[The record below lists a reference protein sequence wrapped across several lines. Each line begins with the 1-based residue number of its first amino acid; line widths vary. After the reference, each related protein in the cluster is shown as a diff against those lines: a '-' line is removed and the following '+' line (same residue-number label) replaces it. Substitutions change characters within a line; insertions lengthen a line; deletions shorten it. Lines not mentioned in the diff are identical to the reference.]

1 MKVVALTKYAS
12 FRCLAGA
19 CPSTCCSGW
28 NILVDEEDYKR
39 FKELEPEWLR
49 QDILSNIRQRGG
61 RYFFNNQKSGRCAML
76 DKDGLCRIQRNAS
89 EEVLCNT
96 CRKYPRLI
104 NLIEGIFYL
113 SMAAI
118 RVSKEGKSALFETTI
133 IQTTDN
139 KYIYTMPVRV
149 DNKLVNFEAKGLLK
163 EIKIEFA
170 PFEFYEWRNI
180 SIVRF
185 VEDGKSYLRIRTTTP
200 GIKALAWPEK
210 PVTTAKKKR
219 ENLISEEALEVMNAA
234 QATQSEG
241 DRS

>member
-1 MKVVALTKYAS
+1 
-12 FRCLAGA
+12 
-19 CPSTCCSGW
+19 
-28 NILVDEEDYKR
+28 
-39 FKELEPEWLR
+39 
-49 QDILSNIRQRGG
+49 
-61 RYFFNNQKSGRCAML
+61 ML
-76 DKDGLCRIQRNAS
+76 
-89 EEVLCNT
+89 
-96 CRKYPRLI
+96 Y
-104 NLIEGIFYL
+104 Y
-113 SMAAI
+113 
-118 RVSKEGKSALFETTI
+118 
-133 IQTTDN
+133 
-139 KYIYTMPVRV
+139 
-149 DNKLVNFEAKGLLK
+149 
-163 EIKIEFA
+163 IKIVFA

>member
-1 MKVVALTKYAS
+1 MNV
-12 FRCLAGA
+12 
-19 CPSTCCSGW
+19 
-28 NILVDEEDYKR
+28 EDI
-39 FKELEPEWLR
+39 P
-49 QDILSNIRQRGG
+49 IP
-61 RYFFNNQKSGRCAML
+61 AM
-76 DKDGLCRIQRNAS
+76 A
-89 EEVLCNT
+89 V
-96 CRKYPRLI
+96 
-104 NLIEGIFYL
+104 
-113 SMAAI
+113 I

-149 DNKLVNFEAKGLLK
+149 DDKLVNFEAKGLLK

-200 GIKALAWPEK
+200 GIKAMAWSEK
-210 PVTTAKKKR
+210 PVTSAKKKK
-219 ENLISEEALEVMNAA
+219 ENLISQEALDVVNAA
-234 QATQSEG
+234 SAAKDQMQAEG

>member
-1 MKVVALTKYAS
+1 MNV
-12 FRCLAGA
+12 
-19 CPSTCCSGW
+19 
-28 NILVDEEDYKR
+28 EDI
-39 FKELEPEWLR
+39 PVP
-49 QDILSNIRQRGG
+49 
-61 RYFFNNQKSGRCAML
+61 A
-76 DKDGLCRIQRNAS
+76 
-89 EEVLCNT
+89 
-96 CRKYPRLI
+96 
-104 NLIEGIFYL
+104 
-113 SMAAI
+113 MAAI

-180 SIVRF
+180 SIIRF

-200 GIKALAWPEK
+200 GIRARAWSDK
-210 PVTTAKKKR
+210 PVTTKKKKK
-219 ENLISEEALEVMNAA
+219 ENIIKEEALEVVNAA
-234 QATQSEG
+234 QAVQADRAAEG